1 MGILLIFILVCF
13 FIGNT
18 YIFIRAL
25 QTIKRAH
32 RVVKVVF
39 GVLFWVLS
47 LQLFIVMALRNT
59 NLPEFLPKIMF
70 SIGTTWMVFVLY
82 MTLAL
87 LGVDIVKRLFL
98 RNLRHSF
105 LIALGITAAILTGGY
120 INNLTPRVE
129 KIEIKLDKPLK
140 GTTTIV
146 AVSDLHLGYGTGK
159 EKLKKFVKMINE
171 QNPDLIIIGGDLID
185 NSFVPLYNEKMDEEL
200 RELRAP
206 MGIYMAPGN
215 HEYISGIEESYRF
228 LERTP
233 IRMLA
238 DSVVTLPNGLQLI
251 LRDDKHRHRES
262 KSYSSLEYLM
272 AKVDKG
278 RVSFLVEHQPIQ
290 LSQIDDEEID
300 IVFCGHTHHGQI
312 WPGNIATDIIFEQ
325 SHGYRKWNHSHI
337 VVSSGLS
344 LWGPPIRIGTKSD
357 MIVFKVSGRL

>member
-39 GVLFWVLS
+39 GVLFWVLA

-159 EKLKKFVKMINE
+159 EKLKKFVRMINE

-185 NSFVPLYNEKMDEEL
+185 NSLVPLYNEKMDEEL

-206 MGIYMAPGN
+206 MGIYMTPGN

-251 LRDDKHRHRES
+251 LRDDKHRHRDS

-278 RVSFLVEHQPIQ
+278 RASFLVEHQPIQ

-325 SHGYRKWNHSHI
+325 SHGYRKWSHSHI
-337 VVSSGLS
+337 AVSSGLS

-357 MIVFKVSGRL
+357 MIVFKVSGKE